1 MKIFNFQFSIFKNKK
16 GFTLVELLV
25 AMGLFVIFITIASG
39 GFIRALRTQRNIVA
53 LIAANE
59 NTSLA
64 LEQMAREIRTGSNFS
79 SPNETELDF
88 TNAVGEDVVYRLK
101 DTAVERNSQ
110 PLTATN
116 VKINKLIFKLGNNHP
131 ARITIILNNFQTTVS
146 SRNLDT

>member
-1 MKIFNFQFSIFKNKK
+1 MKK